1 MPRRRATSGN
11 EPKLRPSCRS
21 YCRALAAAD
30 ERSRASSNCFLS
42 FACSSAVISG
52 FAGFGGRS
60 STGRYF
66 GAGAGA
72 SARASINEELE
83 LAQPPIER
91 PNTST
96 AAAAAARSLKY
107 AKLMPAGSA
116 SNAR

>member
-11 EPKLRPSCRS
+11 EPKLRPSCRC

-66 GAGAGA
+66 GAGA